1 MENNHIHEVYVSDDV
16 AELSRQKREEA
27 KRNASKIRA
36 EILADSSNYRSKY
49 FLTYDER
56 EILPEGDYST
66 AYIEFYIGK
75 WDGKHFHAKN
85 SMYLA
90 YNSIDSVIIGDFIVG
105 IIGMDPYG
113 LDAYDITRDKWIQV
127 GRVVQSSSDTIQ
139 KVYKEI
145 DTWINRVFDTGAI
158 VSLIPM

>member
-1 MENNHIHEVYVSDDV
+1 MENTHIQKVYVSDYV
-16 AELSRQKREEA
+16 AELSRQKHEEA

-49 FLTYDER
+49 FLSYDER

-75 WDGKHFHAKN
+75 WDGKSFHAKN

-113 LDAYDITRDKWIQV
+113 LDAYDMSQDKWIQV
-127 GRVVQSSSDTIQ
+127 GRKVQNSSEIIQ

-145 DTWINRVFDTGAI
+145 DSWINRAFDTEEI